1 MERAVTASADPHRT
15 VRLWLLVVAF
25 LIVVMVLVG
34 GATRLTDSGL
44 SITQWEPIKGFLPPL
59 TAEKWASEFL
69 EYQQTDEYKQVNKN
83 MSMADFQF
91 IYWWEWGHRFL
102 GRLIGLAVLIPMAVF
117 WVSGRLPGRLKWG
130 ALAVF
135 IGVCVQGA
143 IGWWMVKSGLVDRV
157 DVSQVRLAVHLT
169 MACLLLA
176 LILWLS
182 IGIAPRPAPPLHA
195 MAWQGAAIFALVVV
209 QIFAGGLVAGLDAGM
224 AYNTWPDMNGEVL
237 PAGAWAIDPVWK
249 NFTDNA
255 VMTQFV
261 HRVTAYLLWGA
272 VALHAVVM
280 WRAEGDVHTKRAVV
294 LLALVTAQAMVGII
308 TLVMQVPLQWAL
320 LHQFGGV
327 VVLSVA
333 VVHWRAMVGPSKIAL
348 IAPSHQQRAA
358 LQPAHDSA

>member
-1 MERAVTASADPHRT
+1 VESALTAPADPHRA
-15 VRLWLLVVAF
+15 VRLWLMFVAF

-69 EYQQTDEYKQVNKN
+69 EYQQTDEFKQVNSA
-83 MSMADFQF
+83 MTLSEFEF

-102 GRLIGLAVLIPMAVF
+102 GRLIGLAVLIPMIVF
-117 WVSGRLPGRLKWG
+117 WAAGRLPGRLKGG

-135 IGVCVQGA
+135 FGVCLQGA

-176 LILWLS
+176 LVLWLAR
-182 IGIAPRPAPPLHA
+182 GLLPRPAPPFPAL
-195 MAWQGAAIFALVVV
+195 AWQGAAVFGLVLV

-224 AYNTWPDMNGEVL
+224 AYNSWPDMNGEVL
-237 PAGAWAIDPVWK
+237 PAGAWAIDPIWK

-255 VMTQFV
+255 IMTQFV

-272 VALHAVVM
+272 VALQAVWI
-280 WRAEGDVHTKRAVV
+280 WRAGGGVHTKRAFV
-294 LLALVTAQAMVGII
+294 LFALVTGQAMIGII

-333 VVHWRAMVGPSKIAL
+333 VIHWRAMAGPSKITA
-348 IAPSHQQRAA
+348 IASSQNGPAT
-358 LQPAHDSA
+358 LQPVHDNA

>member
-1 MERAVTASADPHRT
+1 M
-15 VRLWLLVVAF
+15 VRLWLFFVAF

-44 SITQWEPIKGFLPPL
+44 SITQWEPIKGFLPPF
-59 TAEKWASEFL
+59 TAEKWAAEFL
-69 EYQQTDEYKQVNKN
+69 EYQETDEFKQVNSRMTMDEFK
-83 MSMADFQF
+83 F

-102 GRLIGLAVLIPMAVF
+102 GRLIGLAVLIPMVAF
-117 WVSGRLPGRLKWG
+117 WIAGRLPGRLKWG

-135 IGVCVQGA
+135 VGVCIQGA

-176 LILWLS
+176 GVIWLAR
-182 IGIAPRPAPPLHA
+182 GLTPEHAPPMPA
-195 MAWQGAAIFALVVV
+195 IAWQGGAVFALVIA

-237 PAGAWAIDPVWK
+237 PSGAWAIDPIWK
-249 NFTDNA
+249 NFTENA

-261 HRVTAYLLWGA
+261 HRVTAYLLLAAVVVHLVSVWRARGGVHMMGA
-272 VALHAVVM
+272 AFLVALVV
-280 WRAEGDVHTKRAVV
+280 G
-294 LLALVTAQAMVGII
+294 QAMIGII

-333 VVHWRAMVGPSKIAL
+333 VVHWRAMAGPSKIVVE
-348 IAPSHQQRAA
+348 APSHGAA
-358 LQPAHDSA
+358 ATLQPVHDNA